1 VAAARFWQ
9 RRART
14 NASLEETMA
23 AEDVTRWL
31 GEKKPQANVNYLGP
45 DADGVHGW
53 RLEFREDAPGFELR
67 IPEELLDSAGMLAER
82 LMELET
88 QGHLD
93 VAGEEE
99 YVVYLTPMEIA
110 REPGLWE

>member
-1 VAAARFWQ
+1 
-9 RRART
+9 
-14 NASLEETMA
+14 MA

-31 GEKKPQANVNYLGP
+31 REKKPGASVRYLGP
-45 DADGVHGW
+45 DVDQVHGW
-53 RLEFREDAPGFELR
+53 RLEFADSDSEFELR
-67 IPEELLDSAGMLAER
+67 IPEELVENGGMLAER

-93 VAGEEE
+93 LADEGD
-99 YVVYLTPMEIA
+99 YVVYLTPVEVA

>member
-1 VAAARFWQ
+1 
-9 RRART
+9 
-14 NASLEETMA
+14 MA

-31 GEKKPQANVNYLGP
+31 GEKKPHATVRYLGP
-45 DADGVHGW
+45 DGDGVHGW
-53 RLEFREDAPGFELR
+53 RLEFRDRAPGFELR
-67 IPEELLDSAGMLAER
+67 IPGELVENGGMLAER

-93 VAGEEE
+93 VAGEED
-99 YVVYLTPMEIA
+99 YLVYLTPLEVA

>member
-1 VAAARFWQ
+1 
-9 RRART
+9 
-14 NASLEETMA
+14 MA
-23 AEDVTRWL
+23 ADYVTGWL
-31 GEKKPQANVNYLGP
+31 SEKKPDATVRYLGP

-53 RLEFREDAPGFELR
+53 RLEFLDAAPGFELR
-67 IPEELLDSAGMLAER
+67 IPEELVENEGMLAER

-93 VAGEEE
+93 VAGEED
-99 YVVYLTPMEIA
+99 YLVYLTPVEVA